1 MWQGLSG
8 GWFWLLSRAGCC
20 TVPFAARHG
29 PQQLRSGGSQQSR
42 SATLGLRR
50 SLAQIWAHQS
60 CVSNPAP
67 APPRARPSPLAA
79 LPGSV
84 VISQPSRRS
93 RARGRLVCP
102 ARSGGAELAEALEK
116 PAGGERALS
125 LRARGIL
132 AVPQADRLWPGVN
145 IPLAWCPAQGGW
157 RALAFNN
164 LFIFPYCRNDDS
176 FHY

>member
-1 MWQGLSG
+1 MC
-8 GWFWLLSRAGCC
+8 LLFGSISAGADAEPQAGERVLHRPLFC
-20 TVPFAARHG
+20 AARPAAA
-29 PQQLRSGGSQQSR
+29 PQRSVP
-42 SATLGLRR
+42 AKLGLRR
-50 SLAQIWAHQS
+50 SLAQIWAHQR

-67 APPRARPSPLAA
+67 APPRAGPSPLAA

-93 RARGRLVCP
+93 GERGRSVCP
-102 ARSGGAELAEALEK
+102 ARGGAEPADALAE

-132 AVPQADRLWPGVN
+132 AAPQADRLWPGVN